1 MGFVLQENED
11 STKTPFEE
19 YIDIIPDFISFQ
31 NALKEPFLPEFR
43 INKLRCEVENVLK
56 ILEVEKVMVEI
67 LIDGLVYRTDLNIK
81 LGNLVSYK
89 LGYIYPQALTSVI
102 AGLALDPKPNSFVLD
117 MCAAP
122 GSKTTLLAQLMQ
134 NTGLI
139 VANELYKDR
148 LPALG
153 ENICRLG
160 VTNTIITCYQA
171 QEFPRTHLFDY
182 VMADV
187 PCSSEGN
194 FRLKERQK
202 PPKKWK
208 LERLID
214 IQKRII
220 LRGYELLKPGGIM
233 VYSTC
238 TYNPMEN
245 EGVVDYLLQNTD
257 AELLPFDSPIPSEPG
272 ITEWLQNKYNHQLSL
287 AKRFYPHR
295 TGSVGFFMARI
306 RKPS

>member
-1 MGFVLQENED
+1 MYRYPN
-11 STKTPFEE
+11 SSKKPFEE
-19 YIDIIPDFISFQ
+19 YADIIPDFLTFQ
-31 NALKEPFLPEFR
+31 EALKEPILPEFR
-43 INKLRCEVENVLK
+43 INKLLCEVKDVLK
-56 ILEVEKVMVEI
+56 MLEDMQISVVSI
-67 LIDGLVYRTDLNIK
+67 IDGLAYRAHQDMK
-81 LGNLVSYK
+81 LGNLVPYK
-89 LGYIYPQALTSVI
+89 LGYIYPQALTSIV
-102 AGLALDPKPNSFVLD
+102 AGLALNPSPDSFVLD

-122 GSKTTLLAQLMQ
+122 GSKTTLLAQLMK

-194 FRLKERQK
+194 FRIKERQK
-202 PPKKWK
+202 LPQTWK
-208 LERLID
+208 IERLTN

-220 LRGYELLKPGGIM
+220 LRGYQLLKPGGVM
-233 VYSTC
+233 LYSTC
-238 TYNPMEN
+238 TYNPVEN

-272 ITEWLQNKYNHQLSL
+272 ITEWLGYKYSHKLTL
-287 AKRFYPHR
+287 TKRFYPHQ

-306 RKPS
+306 RRPS